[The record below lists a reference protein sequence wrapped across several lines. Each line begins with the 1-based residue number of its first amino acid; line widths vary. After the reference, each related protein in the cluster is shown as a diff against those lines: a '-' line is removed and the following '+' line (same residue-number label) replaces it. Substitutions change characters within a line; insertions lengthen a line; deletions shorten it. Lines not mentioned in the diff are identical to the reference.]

1 MDMVFEMCAK
11 KPVFGIVRGLYC
23 NCEYCVEIGC
33 LMMGFDNVLYGM
45 DGAYTV
51 VGF

>member
-1 MDMVFEMCAK
+1 MDMVSEMYAK
-11 KPVFGIVRGLYC
+11 KSVFGIVIGSYC

-33 LMMGFDNVLYGM
+33 LMVDFDNVLYGM